1 MTALVKAKGRQ
12 SGWVR
17 HHKRPFEYSSTL
29 VDWEKSVKAGLPD
42 AIELYAAKHER
53 LFNYARSTH

>member
-1 MTALVKAKGRQ
+1 MTALRKAKGRV

-29 VDWEKSVKAGLPD
+29 IDWEKAVKAGLPD

-53 LFNYARSTH
+53 MFGYGG